1 MMSMDLPPEQEPGPP
16 APERRGWKFFVPLV
30 TAAAG
35 LMFAMSFSA
44 AQGTDLRSER
54 DLPALI
60 VERDE
65 NVATKAQ
72 QVEVLQA
79 QVDGLAEEAA
89 PADERL
95 SALKQQAERVA
106 DTAGSTAI
114 GGPGISVSLTDAP
127 VTGDTLPDGFSPD
140 DVVVHQQDVQAV
152 VNALWAG
159 GAEGMMI
166 QDQRVISTSAVRCVG
181 NTLILQGRVYSPP
194 YVITA
199 IGDVSGMEASL
210 ELDPTVSIYREYV
223 DAVGLGYDVRYHDSL
238 EFPAYAAPVDLEHA
252 VALR

>member
-1 MMSMDLPPEQEPGPP
+1 MMSMDVPHEQDP
-16 APERRGWKFFVPLV
+16 ATPARQRRGWKFFVPLV
-30 TAAAG
+30 TASAG
-35 LMFAMSFSA
+35 LMFAMSFTA

-60 VERDE
+60 VERDAS
-65 NVATKAQ
+65 VADKAQ
-72 QVEVLQA
+72 RVEELQSD
-79 QVDGLAEEAA
+79 VDDLAEELA
-89 PADERL
+89 PADARL
-95 SALKQQAERVA
+95 ADLKQEAALVA
-106 DTAGSTAI
+106 GGAGATPI
-114 GGPGISVSLTDAP
+114 EGPGLSVSLTDAP
-127 VTGDTLPDGFSPD
+127 VTGDTLPDGISPD

-166 QDQRVISTSAVRCVG
+166 QDQRIISTSAVRCVG

-199 IGDVSGMEASL
+199 IGDVTGMGAAL
-210 ELDPTVSIYREYV
+210 ELDPTVAIYRQYV
-223 DAVGLGYDVRYHDSL
+223 DAVGLGYDVRYHPSL
-238 EFPAYAAPVDLEHA
+238 EFPAYTAPVDLEHA